1 MYKIVMT
8 SWGGTRRDFMCGFTT
23 FREAQRVCEEHNWI
37 FEDGG
42 YIWDLEVEEDSY
54 CEVKEN

>member
-1 MYKIVMT
+1 MFKIVMI

-23 FREAQRVCEEHNWI
+23 FREAQKFCEEHNWI

-42 YIWDLEVEEDSY
+42 YIWDLEIEEED
-54 CEVKEN
+54 